1 MLDVDCQSCSSIDHS
16 VNFIYTH
23 ILVSYMYCKYSR
35 FTLQA
40 EVRFLS
46 CMALVFFEVICI
58 ACHAQWHC
66 RFVCTR
72 LGHINKPTMRLTSN
86 ADNLVVNAKSHAREK
101 PLLTGYSRLYF
112 RLLIF

>member
-40 EVRFLS
+40 VGQVSLLHGIS
-46 CMALVFFEVICI
+46 VFRS
-58 ACHAQWHC
+58 HLHC
-66 RFVCTR
+66 
-72 LGHINKPTMRLTSN
+72 
-86 ADNLVVNAKSHAREK
+86 
-101 PLLTGYSRLYF
+101 LLCSAA
-112 RLLIF
+112 LLICLYASGAYKQTNYVTDKQHRRLSHNKMLKAMQERNLCSQDTVDYFVGC